1 MCITRIQP
9 PQESTMYECFWEI
22 TTRGSTQLS
31 MRSSQA
37 RQWDISILA
46 LLWSYNNNKKNLF
59 LLTRA
64 CNAFDNPYKTDIR
77 LDYIYKIQTQRVL
90 TCFWLVTERRQDHIR
105 AVRISLHEDNWM
117 FWNTGELCRF
127 MRSENASL
135 YLTFIPLRK
144 NDR

>member
-9 PQESTMYECFWEI
+9 PQESTMYDCFWEI

-46 LLWSYNNNKKNLF
+46 LLWSYNNSKKNLF

-64 CNAFDNPYKTDIR
+64 YNTYDNPCKTDTR
-77 LDYIYKIQTQRVL
+77 LNYIYEIKINRVL
-90 TCFWLVTERRQDHIR
+90 TCFWLVNEQRQSHIR
-105 AVRISLHEDNWM
+105 AVRISLPDDNWM
-117 FWNTGELCRF
+117 FWNTSELFMF

-135 YLTFIPLRK
+135 YLTFILLRTH
-144 NDR
+144 DR